1 MNIIQW
7 GDAPIRWQEVACVAR
22 GEAILSLSESA
33 WARIEQGRAIV
44 QHIVSAGQVAYGIN
58 TGLGRCATLRCRK
71 RSYTSCRAIRCS
83 VMPAGWGRCWRS
95 PQPGP
100 LCAPRWP
107 ISATVNPVFPPG

>member
-44 QHIVSAGQVAYGIN
+44 QHIVSAGQVA
-58 TGLGRCATLRCRK
+58 
-71 RSYTSCRAIRCS
+71 
-83 VMPAGWGRCWRS
+83 
-95 PQPGP
+95 
-100 LCAPRWP
+100 
-107 ISATVNPVFPPG
+107 

>member
-58 TGLGRCATLRCRK
+58 TGLGALCNITLPEAQLHQLSRNTLLSHACG
-71 RSYTSCRAIRCS
+71 
-83 VMPAGWGRCWRS
+83 VGRCWRS